1 MTVSFVM
8 LVAFSGVFS
17 LGVVFSILGSVKLKL
32 AEELKIDDAKVG
44 TLISALMFSCLVAV
58 LIIGPLTDK
67 FGFQIIALVG
77 FVLAGI
83 CVLMLAY
90 ARSYGSAILACLLL
104 GIAAMCV
111 NTVGNTLGL
120 SVLFDG
126 KDPARASNLL
136 NVFFGL
142 GAFLA
147 PTIIAM
153 LLGSMGYKKTVSL
166 IGILLFVPIIFALIA
181 AFPKPDKGFVIADSI
196 GLLSHPAV
204 LVGGAALFCYIA
216 LEASMGGFITTY
228 LKSHNLSD
236 KTAGLILSAF
246 WIALMAARLL
256 TAIFLTGIEPA
267 MIVPALAVVAVI
279 AIGLMVTAPNA
290 AVGILGTLLAGFS
303 FGPIFPTLVG
313 VCFAKTDAIANG
325 TGGSVFGLIFAIG
338 LSGGIIVPMLIGK
351 FAASLSIRQSMKIA
365 LVVAVALVA
374 MSVGLWLGVPDAA
387 AKEACCPASAPKAA
401 VVEQVTVEPP
411 ATSAEPSAEAVGET
425 PPAEAAP
432 AETAPAETAP
442 AETAPAETAPAETAP
457 AETAP
462 AETAPA
468 ETAPAETAPAETAP
482 AETAPAETA
491 PVEAA
496 PAEEES
502 LDDWL
507 ETPVK
512 TLSQQPVI

>member
-1 MTVSFVM
+1 MSPVM

-32 AEELKIDDAKVG
+32 AEELNIDDAKVG

-58 LIIGPLTDK
+58 LIIGPLTDM
-67 FGFQIIALVG
+67 FGFRIIALVG
-77 FVLAGI
+77 FVLGGS
-83 CVLMLAY
+83 CVLLLAS

-120 SVLFDG
+120 SVLFG
-126 KDPARASNLL
+126 GEDPARASNLL

-153 LLGSMGYKKTVSL
+153 LLGTMGYKKTVSL
-166 IGILLFVPIIFALIA
+166 IGILLFVPIVFAIIA
-181 AFPKPDKGFVIADSI
+181 KFPEPDKGFVIADSI
-196 GLLSHPAV
+196 GLLTHPAV

-216 LEASMGGFITTY
+216 LESSMAGFITTY
-228 LKSHNLSD
+228 LKSHSLSD
-236 KTAGLILSAF
+236 KSAGLILSTF
-246 WIALMAARLL
+246 WISLMAARLI

-267 MIVPALAVVAVI
+267 MIVPALAVIAVI
-279 AIGLMVTAPNA
+279 AIAMMVYAPSP
-290 AVGILGTLLAGFS
+290 AVGILGTILAGFS

-365 LVVAVALVA
+365 LAVSVALVA
-374 MSVGLWLGVPDAA
+374 VSAGLWLAVPNAA
-387 AKEACCPASAPKAA
+387 AKEACCDASAPKDA
-401 VVEQVTVEPP
+401 VVEEVTIDPPVAAEVEE
-411 ATSAEPSAEAVGET
+411 AVEAVGEAVEET
-425 PPAEAAP
+425 AEAAEAVVEEAP
-432 AETAPAETAP
+432 EAAAEAAEAVE
-442 AETAPAETAPAETAP
+442 AVADEA
-457 AETAP
+457 
-462 AETAPA
+462 
-468 ETAPAETAPAETAP
+468 
-482 AETAPAETA
+482 
-491 PVEAA
+491 VEAA
-496 PAEEES
+496 AEVVEGAAEVVEDAAEAVQDAAEAVTEGAATEEES

-507 ETPVK
+507 ESPV
-512 TLSQQPVI
+512 TTMSQQPVI